1 MDSEQFGGR
10 KGTEM
15 EAYLDNSATTKC
27 SKRAFEMMQK
37 VLLEDYGNPSSLHMK
52 GVVAERYIKEA
63 GEKIAKTLKV
73 NEKEILFTSGG
84 TESNN
89 LAIIGT
95 ALANR
100 RAGNRII
107 TTMIE
112 HASVANPMKFLEEE
126 GFEVIYLSVDSNG
139 ILSLDELK
147 EKMNTQTILVSLMQV
162 NNEIG
167 AIEPIEEAV
176 SIVRSVNPN
185 TLIHVDAIQS
195 YGKMCI
201 YPKKLGIDLL
211 SVSGHKIHGPKGSG
225 FLYIK
230 EKTKIKPLIYGGGQ
244 QGGMRSGTENV
255 PGIAGLGE
263 AAAEIYEN
271 FNEKREHLYQLKVL
285 FLEGISDILGVSV
298 NGKTGKDSAPHIVS
312 VSVEGVRA
320 EVLLH
325 ALEEKEIYVSSGSA
339 CSSNKPSVSRTL
351 KSIGLKQNLLD
362 STVRF
367 SFSVHTTEEEVL
379 YAVSQLKTL
388 IPTLQ
393 KYTRR
398 S

>member
-1 MDSEQFGGR
+1 
-10 KGTEM
+10 M

-27 SKRAFEMMQK
+27 SERAFALMQR

-52 GVVAERYIKEA
+52 GVIAERYVEEA
-63 GEKIAKTLKV
+63 KEKIAKTLKV
-73 NEKEILFTSGG
+73 NEKEIFFTSGG

-95 ALANR
+95 ALANK
-100 RAGNRII
+100 RAGKRII
-107 TTMIE
+107 TTAIE

-126 GFEVIYLSVDSNG
+126 GFEVIYLSVDQDG
-139 ILSLDELK
+139 VLSLDELK
-147 EKMNTQTILVSLMQV
+147 ESVNDETILVSLMQV

-176 SIVRSVNPN
+176 QIVHAINPN

-195 YGKMCI
+195 YGKMKI

-225 FLYIK
+225 FLYVK

-255 PGIAGLGE
+255 PGIVGLGE
-263 AAAEIYEN
+263 AAAEIYED
-271 FNEKREHLYQLKVL
+271 FSEKQEHLYSLKEL
-285 FLEGISDILGVSV
+285 FLTGISEIPGVSV
-298 NGKTGKDSAPHIVS
+298 NGKTDRDSAPHIVS
-312 VSVEGVRA
+312 MSVEGVRA

-325 ALEEKEIYVSSGSA
+325 ALEEKQIYVSSGSA
-339 CSSNKPSVSRTL
+339 CSSNKPAVSRTL
-351 KSIGLKQNLLD
+351 KSIGLKQSLLD

-367 SFSVHTTEEEVL
+367 SFSVHTTKEEIL
-379 YAVSQLKTL
+379 YAVSELKTL

-398 S
+398 A

>member
-1 MDSEQFGGR
+1 
-10 KGTEM
+10 M

-27 SKRAFEMMQK
+27 SERAFALMQK

-52 GVVAERYIKEA
+52 GVIAERYIKEA
-63 GEKIAKTLKV
+63 REKIAKTLKV

-89 LAIIGT
+89 LAIIGA
-95 ALANR
+95 ALANK

-107 TTMIE
+107 TTGIE

-126 GFEVIYLSVDSNG
+126 GFEVVYLSVDSDG
-139 ILSLDELK
+139 IISLDELK
-147 EKMNTQTILVSLMQV
+147 EQVNEQTILVSLMQV

-167 AIEPIEEAV
+167 AIEPIEEAIQ
-176 SIVRSVNPN
+176 IVRTINPN
-185 TLIHVDAIQS
+185 TVIHVDAIQS
-195 YGKMCI
+195 YGKMRI
-201 YPKKLGIDLL
+201 YPKKAGIDLL

-271 FNEKREHLYQLKVL
+271 LNENREHLYHLKEL
-285 FLEGISDILGVSV
+285 FLEGISDIFGVSV
-298 NGKTGKDSAPHIVS
+298 NGKTGRDSAPHIVS
-312 VSVEGVRA
+312 VSVEGVRS

-339 CSSNKPSVSRTL
+339 CSSNKPSVSHTL

-367 SFSVHTTEEEVL
+367 SFSVHTTEEEIL
-379 YAVSQLKTL
+379 YAVSELKTL

-398 S
+398 A